1 MIAFVYENDE
11 WLESKEISPDD
22 IVLFYGIKESKIYLW
37 FGPLSNKEL
46 KEAAEKRAK
55 DYLKEKH
62 VQGFEVLTDNTISLK
77 LQSKI
82 EELLGKN
89 RDYVS
94 KKIQRTLPM
103 SIFYYVMYVS
113 LLLILASVLN
123 FLRLFQNEVV
133 ENGLKV
139 NVDLL
144 QDYFNLSE
152 IFIIISIVLSCIGIV
167 CAIWSDKMFLIISSV
182 ICSVISLGFY
192 FYIDNREFLFYSMP
206 TPSEYD
212 YYFEIGTVIIF
223 LVWCFIALIG
233 HGISTII
240 SNRAIRKT
248 TSIEKKEIV
257 RHDMGILNEQEDIDM
272 QENVSSAS

>member
-192 FYIDNREFLFYSMP
+192 F
-206 TPSEYD
+206 
-212 YYFEIGTVIIF
+212 
-223 LVWCFIALIG
+223 
-233 HGISTII
+233 
-240 SNRAIRKT
+240 
-248 TSIEKKEIV
+248 
-257 RHDMGILNEQEDIDM
+257 
-272 QENVSSAS
+272 

>member
-1 MIAFVYENDE
+1 
-11 WLESKEISPDD
+11 
-22 IVLFYGIKESKIYLW
+22 
-37 FGPLSNKEL
+37 
-46 KEAAEKRAK
+46 
-55 DYLKEKH
+55 
-62 VQGFEVLTDNTISLK
+62 
-77 LQSKI
+77 
-82 EELLGKN
+82 
-89 RDYVS
+89 
-94 KKIQRTLPM
+94 M

-240 SNRAIRKT
+240 STGQSERPLQSKRKK
-248 TSIEKKEIV
+248 S
-257 RHDMGILNEQEDIDM
+257 
-272 QENVSSAS
+272 